1 MLNTKT
7 PMEPQN
13 TMENAKSALL
23 AAALPHVPFDGWS
36 QTTFDAA
43 VSDSGIKRELALAL
57 FARGGLDMALAF
69 HGAGDR
75 TMSDAFFRENLAG
88 LRYRDKVAL
97 AVRLRLH
104 ASRDKEL
111 VRRATVIL
119 ALPQHAP
126 EGARALWG
134 TADAIWQA
142 LGDQSDDINWYTKR
156 LTLSAVYGA
165 TVMFWLGDTSEDHA
179 NTRAFLDRRLDNVMN
194 IEKAKAS
201 LRENNLAAALLSGPL
216 RFLGKISKPQ
226 PRNDLPG
233 QTKV

>member
-1 MLNTKT
+1 MSTMLNTKT

-97 AVRLRLH
+97 APRHRYFSPASTCARRSPRPLGYRGCYLAGLR
-104 ASRDKEL
+104 
-111 VRRATVIL
+111 
-119 ALPQHAP
+119 
-126 EGARALWG
+126 
-134 TADAIWQA
+134 
-142 LGDQSDDINWYTKR
+142 
-156 LTLSAVYGA
+156 
-165 TVMFWLGDTSEDHA
+165 
-179 NTRAFLDRRLDNVMN
+179 
-194 IEKAKAS
+194 
-201 LRENNLAAALLSGPL
+201 
-216 RFLGKISKPQ
+216 
-226 PRNDLPG
+226 
-233 QTKV
+233 